1 MYVHCISSLEGQK
14 TVLYTP
20 ELDLKVTVSSNVG
33 TGNRSQVLLRAANS
47 YQQAISPNI
56 LKGVLE
62 WCVCYMN
69 GEEQTYQR
77 VCYREE
83 VLCIFP
89 TM

>member
-1 MYVHCISSLEGQK
+1 MW
-14 TVLYTP
+14 VL
-20 ELDLKVTVSSNVG
+20 G
-33 TGNRSQVLLRAANS
+33 TGQVLLRAANS

-62 WCVCYMN
+62 CVCYMN
-69 GEEQTYQR
+69 SEEQTYQS

-83 VLCIFP
+83 VLCTFP